1 MVAIS
6 HIHTNEIE
14 LIRNL
19 WERNRLHHVA
29 ISEHFS
35 EEYVNIRFED
45 RMKPLM
51 ALPENE
57 LKITVARKDDE
68 LCGYCISTARDGSGE
83 LVSLHVLESMRG
95 HGIGKL
101 LTESHLN
108 WLREIGCKE
117 ISVQVAVENTPTLGF
132 YQSIGFCPNYVTM
145 QLKNSLT
152 DDV

>member
-1 MVAIS
+1 MITLLDIQN
-6 HIHTNEIE
+6 HEIE
-14 LIRNL
+14 LIRDL

-35 EEYVNIRFED
+35 KEYVDIRFED

-57 LKITVARKDDE
+57 LKITVAHRDDD

-95 HGIGKL
+95 HGVGKL
-101 LTESHLN
+101 LTENHLS
-108 WLREIGCKE
+108 WFKEIGCKE
-117 ISVQVAVENTPTLGF
+117 ISVQVAVENGPTLGF
-132 YQSIGFCPNYVTM
+132 YQSLGFCPNYVTM
-145 QLKNSLT
+145 QMRDSPT
-152 DDV
+152 VDV